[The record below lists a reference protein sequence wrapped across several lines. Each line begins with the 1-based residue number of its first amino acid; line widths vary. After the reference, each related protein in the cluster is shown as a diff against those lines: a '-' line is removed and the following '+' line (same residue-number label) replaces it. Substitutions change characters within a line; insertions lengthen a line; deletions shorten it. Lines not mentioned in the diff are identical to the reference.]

1 MTGLE
6 CLYEELQKRGYTK
19 QQLINLKIIPILL
32 DIVSNS
38 GGMYQDLNTLQKD
51 VNRLK
56 REKKDAENELNNLK
70 SSISSLE
77 WNIQNKADSR
87 YKRTEDYVN
96 KFFDALNSCETPE
109 ARDALKTAQMFVNSV
124 DVETKY
130 DNTAFIIG
138 LSAILTRGAI
148 APVDELRKI
157 NKKIPE
163 LHLMKNSMGNYTMEE
178 EDCRKL

>member
-6 CLYEELQKRGYTK
+6 CLYEELQKRGYKK
-19 QQLINLKIIPILL
+19 QQIVNLKIIPVLL
-32 DIVSNS
+32 DIISNS
-38 GGMYQDLNTLQKD
+38 GEMYQELDTLQKD

-56 REKKDAENELNNLK
+56 REKKEAENELSILE

-77 WNIQNKADSR
+77 WNIQHKADSC
-87 YKRTEDYVN
+87 YKQAEEYIS

-138 LSAILTRGAI
+138 LSAILTRGAV

-163 LHLMKNSMGNYTMEE
+163 MHLTRNPVGYYTIEE
-178 EDCRKL
+178 KTL

>member
-6 CLYEELQKRGYTK
+6 CLYEELQKRGYKK
-19 QQLINLKIIPILL
+19 QQIVNLKIIPVLL
-32 DIVSNS
+32 DIISNS
-38 GGMYQDLNTLQKD
+38 GGMYQELDTLQKD

-56 REKKDAENELNNLK
+56 REKKEAENELSILE

-77 WNIQNKADSR
+77 WNIQHKADSC
-87 YKRTEDYVN
+87 YKQAEEYIS

-138 LSAILTRGAI
+138 LSAILTRGAV

-163 LHLMKNSMGNYTMEE
+163 MHLTRNPVGYYTIEE
-178 EDCRKL
+178 KTL